1 MKRIL
6 FFLVLAFVVFGT
18 NAQNAH
24 LKFMGI
30 PLDGKISAFN
40 KELKKKGFMLD
51 EFAGKKI
58 DLYGWRLLSA
68 CHPIVYSMPCHPS
81 FHFSVN
87 HGCGNNGKCSTSFS

>member
-1 MKRIL
+1 MFTYNIIKINNIIISCPLNFWLRV
-6 FFLVLAFVVFGT
+6 VLYLLNKPFRTPKYDTVICHNCHT
-18 NAQNAH
+18 SK
-24 LKFMGI
+24 KF
-30 PLDGKISAFN
+30 
-40 KELKKKGFMLD
+40 
-51 EFAGKKI
+51 